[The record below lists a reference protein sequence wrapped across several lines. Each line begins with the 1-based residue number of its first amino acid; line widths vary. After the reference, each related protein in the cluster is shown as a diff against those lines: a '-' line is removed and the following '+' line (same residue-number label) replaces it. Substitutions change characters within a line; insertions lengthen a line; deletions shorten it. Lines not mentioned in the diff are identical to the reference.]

1 MRLRRAALRDARA
14 LVGALA
20 GAFALGVVGAC
31 ASPGMPPG
39 GPPDVAAPELVSTS
53 PDTGA
58 VRVRASSITLRFN
71 EVVSERTGG
80 SPGGTG
86 GSSLD
91 ALVLLSPSDGR
102 SRVNWR
108 RSALEIEPR
117 EGFRPNTTYRL
128 TLLPGLADL
137 RGNIVRVPT
146 ELVFSTGESVNTGA
160 LTGAVFDW
168 VAGRAAPLARLE
180 AFPPADTTFR
190 WVARADSAGRF
201 ALRNLG
207 PGTYHVRAWIDATPN
222 RQLDAR
228 ESFDTLTVVVDST
241 ALRDLYVFSHDTVG
255 PRIEVAE
262 PVDTTALRIRFDRAV
277 APSWVPDSATFLLLG
292 ADSARIPLGT
302 PVPEARYDSLQRVAR
317 AAADSARAAKD
328 TTAPRPRPTQAAPP
342 TSAAAD
348 TGTAARFGRPIPVQN
363 WVAPLLAP
371 LAPGEYRLRVSE
383 AEGLSGARRDSER
396 QFTVRAPPPPK
407 DSVPPAASAAPARPP
422 RP

>member
-1 MRLRRAALRDARA
+1 MRLRRAALA
-14 LVGALA
+14 GALTF
-20 GAFALGVVGAC
+20 GGLTAC

-39 GPPDVAAPELVSTS
+39 GPPDVAAPELVATS

-58 VRVRASSITLRFN
+58 VRVRTSSVTLRFN

-80 SPGGTG
+80 SPGGAG
-86 GSSLD
+86 GGTLD
-91 ALVLLSPSDGR
+91 ALVLLSPGDGR
-102 SRVNWR
+102 ARVNWR

-117 EGFRPNTTYRL
+117 DGFRPNTTYRL

-137 RGNIVRVPT
+137 RGNTIRVPT
-146 ELVFSTGESVNTGA
+146 EVVFSTGESVSTGA

-168 VAGRAAPLARLE
+168 VAGRAAPLARVE
-180 AFPPADTTFR
+180 AFLPADTTFR

-207 PGTYHVRAWIDATPN
+207 PGTYHVRAWVDATPN
-222 RQLDAR
+222 RQLDSR
-228 ESFDTLTVVVDST
+228 ESFDTLTVAVDTT
-241 ALRDLYVFSHDTVG
+241 ALRDFYVFSHDTLG

-262 PVDTTALRIRFDRAV
+262 PMDTTALRIRFDRAV
-277 APSWVPDSATFLLLG
+277 APSWVPDSATFVLLG
-292 ADSARIPLGT
+292 ADSARIMLGT

-317 AAADSARAAKD
+317 AAADSVRAAQDTTGPQPRPARVTPPARA
-328 TTAPRPRPTQAAPP
+328 
-342 TSAAAD
+342 SAD
-348 TGTAARFGRPIPVQN
+348 TGSAPRFGRPIPVQN

-371 LAPGEYRLRVSE
+371 LAPGEYRVRVSE

-407 DSVPPAASAAPARPP
+407 DSVPPAAAARPP